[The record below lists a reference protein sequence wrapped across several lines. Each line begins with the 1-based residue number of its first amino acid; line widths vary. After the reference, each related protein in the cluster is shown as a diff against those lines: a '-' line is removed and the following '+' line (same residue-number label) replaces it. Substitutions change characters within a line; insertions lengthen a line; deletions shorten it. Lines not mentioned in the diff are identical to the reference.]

1 MIEQSSSSD
10 SHPSTTSTICAEPVR
25 AIGVQ
30 PTLLLLLAST
40 LVLGILGQYNLQQKF
55 AATREFPWEGLLIY
69 VLAVVLFTAA
79 NVLADRRFDLVIQRD
94 QPPPSDQTTVL
105 PGRKPWRIMAVV
117 LSLILTAVALFL
129 LGQDPPLPDYNWVV
143 WLWLA
148 AMLFYLAAVALPRG
162 TILPASQPA
171 WWHDRGVVWTLV
183 AILVVAFVLRIWRVG
198 EIPPTLSGDEGSQG
212 LEAIRVI
219 EGDIRNPFTTGWLGV
234 PTMSFYFNAL
244 SILPLGNTMF
254 ALRLP
259 WVLVGTATVF
269 IMFLLITRLGGVTLG
284 LMTAAFLAM
293 YDYHIHYSRLGSN
306 QVADA
311 LFVALALLFF
321 YRGFDR
327 HSPLDWALSGVII
340 GIGQYFY
347 AGARFTAIVIMAL
360 IIFFTLRD
368 RVRFWRAH
376 GAGVLILAG
385 AALIVSA
392 PMIQY
397 AFRFPDDYNARINM
411 VGIIQS
417 GWLER
422 EQSVRHQGPLPI
434 LFDQF
439 QRAALAFHYY
449 PDRTFWYG
457 SPRPLFGAGAAVLF
471 TLGFG
476 YSVLQLHN
484 RRLFPLVAWWGGAMI
499 MGGMLTESPP
509 SSQRLITMAAPA
521 VFFVVY
527 AVLNI
532 GHIFLQGAARPRWA
546 PLMKPYLAVVVV
558 TLGVFSIH
566 WYFVQYTPLRVY
578 GNPNA
583 VVATSLGKFASE
595 ELGPDWQIFFFGPP
609 RMYIGFGSIPYLAP
623 DVPGQDI
630 HEPITEPPDWNLA
643 ELDRHVLFVFLPERL
658 NELELVKQAFPG
670 GELREV
676 PPPPPP
682 FAAQHQPLYTMYIL
696 SREQLAQ

>member
-1 MIEQSSSSD
+1 MI
-10 SHPSTTSTICAEPVR
+10 
-25 AIGVQ
+25 IGV
-30 PTLLLLLAST
+30 
-40 LVLGILGQYNLQQKF
+40 
-55 AATREFPWEGLLIY
+55 
-69 VLAVVLFTAA
+69 
-79 NVLADRRFDLVIQRD
+79 
-94 QPPPSDQTTVL
+94 
-105 PGRKPWRIMAVV
+105 
-117 LSLILTAVALFL
+117 
-129 LGQDPPLPDYNWVV
+129 
-143 WLWLA
+143 
-148 AMLFYLAAVALPRG
+148 
-162 TILPASQPA
+162 
-171 WWHDRGVVWTLV
+171 
-183 AILVVAFVLRIWRVG
+183 
-198 EIPPTLSGDEGSQG
+198 
-212 LEAIRVI
+212 
-219 EGDIRNPFTTGWLGV
+219 
-234 PTMSFYFNAL
+234 
-244 SILPLGNTMF
+244 
-254 ALRLP
+254 
-259 WVLVGTATVF
+259 
-269 IMFLLITRLGGVTLG
+269 
-284 LMTAAFLAM
+284 
-293 YDYHIHYSRLGSN
+293 
-306 QVADA
+306 
-311 LFVALALLFF
+311 
-321 YRGFDR
+321 
-327 HSPLDWALSGVII
+327 
-340 GIGQYFY
+340 GQYFY
-347 AGARFTAIVIMAL
+347 AGARFTAIVILSL
-360 IIFFTLRD
+360 IIFFTVRD

-422 EQSVRHQGPLPI
+422 EQMVRNQGALPI

-457 SPRPLFGAGAAVLF
+457 SPRPLFSPGAAVLF

-476 YSVLQLHN
+476 YSVLHLHN
-484 RRLFPLVAWWGGAMI
+484 RRLFPLVAWWGGAMV

-509 SSQRLITMAAPA
+509 SSQRLITMSAPA

-532 GHIFLQGAARPRWA
+532 GQIFLQGAGRPSWAR
-546 PLMKPYLAVVVV
+546 LKPYLAAVVL

-566 WYFVQYTPLRVY
+566 WYFVRFTPLRVY

-583 VVATSLGKFASE
+583 VVATSIGKFASD

-630 HEPITEPPDWNLA
+630 HEPITEPPDWDLA
-643 ELDRHVLFVFLPERL
+643 ELDKHVLFIFLPERL
-658 NELELVKQAFPG
+658 DELELVKQAFPG

-682 FAAQHQPLYTMYIL
+682 FHAQHQPLYIMYSL